1 MSRLTLGN
9 IVKVGLAFVLFIFV
23 SFYVLVIGV
32 GAKNKRVILE
42 GAVYAAMF
50 CLAFVLTGA
59 GSLAA
64 LLGLLS
70 MGASAVRC
78 YMLRDLW
85 LPRRSRTPRHVQSGQ
100 PYPVMQ
106 PAPEYYAPAPVAQS
120 SPAQASNP
128 QTLAASSADD
138 LSPALAWVSSH
149 AKQNK
154 HRLPAD
160 AYVTVLET
168 CHTLDAVLDAERRQP
183 TADARFE
190 YELAA
195 MVNEYLPSV
204 LQGYLAIPP
213 SMTENRQPNGRTPNE
228 ELTEQLH
235 LLSGQA
241 DALHSSRHGYTSA
254 ELTTTGN
261 FLRERFG
268 HHQRG
273 GFDFEIE

>member
-9 IVKVGLAFVLFIFV
+9 IVKLGLAFLFFIFV
-23 SFYVLVIGV
+23 AFYVLIIGV
-32 GAKNKRVILE
+32 AARNKRIIGEGAIYAGMFSLAVILTE
-42 GAVYAAMF
+42 SSSAI
-50 CLAFVLTGA
+50 
-59 GSLAA
+59 A

-70 MGASAVRC
+70 MGASAVRAS
-78 YMLRDLW
+78 MLRDLW
-85 LPRRSRTPRHVQSGQ
+85 LPRRHRAPRHLDTVQT
-100 PYPVMQ
+100 YPVMQ
-106 PAPEYYAPAPVAQS
+106 TAAPQAYAPPPVAPAPVT
-120 SPAQASNP
+120 PV
-128 QTLAASSADD
+128 TED

-154 HRLPAD
+154 RRLPSES
-160 AYVTVLET
+160 YVTVLET
-168 CHTLDAVLDAERRQP
+168 CQTLDAVIDAERRQP

-213 SMTENRQPNGRTPNE
+213 TMTEHKQPNGRTPKE
-228 ELTEQLH
+228 ELAEQLQ

-241 DALHSSRHGYTSA
+241 EALHSSRHGYTSA

-268 HHQRG
+268 HHQKN
-273 GFDFEIE
+273 GFDFGIE